1 MTTGKENG
9 ALLIAATIVAANR
22 LRGEPITRSPKVMCA
37 VSDSAQLA
45 RMVWQEILR
54 GPTPE
59 EMYPGDYRQPW
70 SYGVSHLELID

>member
-1 MTTGKENG
+1 
-9 ALLIAATIVAANR
+9 
-22 LRGEPITRSPKVMCA
+22 VMCA